1 MKPARPLLVV
11 GISDPQVLE
20 SYGVSAKESGLEM
33 HAVRSAEEATGWLET
48 HDPMAIAL
56 DMMSDGAEASCLGV
70 RGIARLANVPVIG
83 LAPQLNDLVFPEMYG
98 WGGDDVTR
106 VGSPEELVPRLRGIS
121 VDGSLH
127 PPPAK
132 GGALVVDADRRR
144 RVLYARVLRNA
155 GYDVRFAVQADEA
168 VSASKSETMKLVIAD
183 AELAGGGGVELA
195 KSIRAG
201 GVGVPVLVA
210 TAPKKMKPCRDAIG
224 DLSKV
229 AVTDGFA
236 PPENLLFVANELA
249 RSGSTDGRAS
259 ARLLY
264 GAVVAF
270 RQAGRDQDA
279 LGCTYNI
286 SAGGLYVRTL
296 APLTGGDEV
305 WLELTPPR
313 CDRRVRLEGKVV
325 WRRRF
330 GPIES
335 ATVPPGFGVQITDGS
350 QGDLARYESGYRA
363 FAADTIGTSIA
374 PET

>member
-11 GISDPQVLE
+11 GISDSQVVE
-20 SYGVSAKESGLEM
+20 SYALSAKEAGLEM
-33 HAVRSAEEATGWLET
+33 HAVRSTEEATTWLET
-48 HDPMAIAL
+48 HDPVAIAL
-56 DMMSDGAEASCLGV
+56 DMMSEGAEASCLGV

-83 LAPQLNDLVFPEMYG
+83 LAPELNDLVFPEMYG
-98 WGGDDVTR
+98 WGGDDVSR
-106 VGSPEELVPRLRGIS
+106 LAVPEELVPRLRGIS
-121 VDGSLH
+121 AVDGSLH
-127 PPPAK
+127 PPPSK

-144 RVLYARVLRNA
+144 RVLYARVLRTA
-155 GYDVRFAVQADEA
+155 GYEVRFAVKAEEA
-168 VSASKSETMKLVIAD
+168 VTASTSETLKLIIAD
-183 AELAGGGGVELA
+183 ADLEGGGGLELA

-201 GVGVPVLVA
+201 GVVVPIVLA
-210 TAPKKMKPCRDAIG
+210 AEPKKMKHCRDAIG
-224 DLSKV
+224 DLVKV

-270 RQAGRDQDA
+270 RQAGRGEDGF
-279 LGCTYNI
+279 GCTYNI

-296 APLTGGDEV
+296 APLNGGEEV

-313 CDRRVRLEGKVV
+313 SDRRVRLEGKVV

-335 ATVPPGFGVQITDGS
+335 ATVPPGFGVQITDGAK
-350 QGDLARYESGYRA
+350 GDLARYESGYRA
-363 FAADTIGTSIA
+363 FAADTGGA
-374 PET
+374 